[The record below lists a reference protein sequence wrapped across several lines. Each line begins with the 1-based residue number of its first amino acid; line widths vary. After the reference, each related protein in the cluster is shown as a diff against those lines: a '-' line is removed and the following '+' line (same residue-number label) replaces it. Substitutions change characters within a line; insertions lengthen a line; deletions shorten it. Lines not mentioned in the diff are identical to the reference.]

1 MRRGYKKNKF
11 SVIKIDLFKSNETVN
26 ISKLIFLISK
36 LSIYLS
42 SYIVCILVILGGK
55 SNTEARM
62 KRNLLR
68 LADVQFFYRFR
79 RPYKDCAPT
88 HHMRA
93 RAWCITCIFSKSL
106 CTDGVNQYLYSQHVL
121 SFSSRQ
127 RHRIAEVYEGGK
139 ECQGHLC
146 LQGIFHP
153 K

>member
-1 MRRGYKKNKF
+1 M
-11 SVIKIDLFKSNETVN
+11 FKSNETIN
-26 ISKLIFLISK
+26 ISKLIFSISK

-42 SYIVCILVILGGK
+42 SYIVCILVILGEK
-55 SNTEARM
+55 AIQKLEWKETCWDWQMFN
-62 KRNLLR
+62 
-68 LADVQFFYRFR
+68 FFYRFR

-139 ECQGHLC
+139 NAKGTCFC
-146 LQGIFHP
+146 N
-153 K
+153 